1 LSGLPRLLTI
11 KTESF
16 LFSSISAKIP
26 VAKSV
31 HTSILQIMVCFRVL
45 KPNNFFRCR
54 DRGICAFT
62 SSVADPDPLD
72 PYVFIPPGS
81 GSISQ
86 RFGSGSGSFYH
97 QANIV
102 RRNLIL
108 LLNDFFST
116 FLSFKNYVN
125 GPLKTNQ
132 QKTFSSCILKVN
144 DEISRTRI
152 RIRIH

>member
-1 LSGLPRLLTI
+1 MLLAM

-31 HTSILQIMVCFRVL
+31 HTSIVQIIVCFRVL
-45 KPNNFFRCR
+45 NTDSFFHCI

-72 PYVFIPPGS
+72 PYVIIPPGS

-97 QANIV
+97 QA

-108 LLNDFFST
+108 LLNDFFLT
-116 FLSFKNYVN
+116 FLSFKNDVN
-125 GPLKTNQ
+125 VPLKTNQ
-132 QKTFSSCILKVN
+132 QKTFLYCILKVN
-144 DEISRTRI
+144 DEISRIRI
-152 RIRIH
+152 WIRIH